1 MKVST
6 DNRGKHQPACV
17 RGALRRLALLLL
29 LLCAFSLLDVLCV
42 ISLFRVNAF
51 ALDLPSAR
59 IDSRLALTETRE
71 GRLAVFDDVWETIR
85 NRYYDPTFHGIDWQA
100 RREEFRPLAA
110 HARTRAEFYAVL
122 RRMVGLLRDAHTR
135 VYAPDE
141 KFDWQHPHTLSVGL
155 SVREVNGAPVI
166 VAVEDGS
173 EAESAGLKVGDLVTS
188 VDGEAALKVFARRLE
203 EQSGSSTV
211 AAARLRAMA
220 TLFEGERDTRVK
232 VGWRGDD
239 NRERFTSLRRE
250 WRDRTALLR
259 VRRVRSHIGVVEFD
273 AFTQAV
279 AVDFMR
285 ALRGKL
291 RGVRGLVVD
300 LRNNGGGEAEAMTEI
315 ASAFLPSGSSL
326 GRFMD
331 RTGRTTF
338 EPQTRSAMLFA
349 AEAVALLRVPVVIL
363 TSEKTSSAAEIFVA
377 TVKERNRATV
387 IGGPTCGCVLAIRR
401 RHTLPDG
408 GALDISEMDY
418 RTAGGRR
425 LEGTGI
431 TPDEKITLDLTDV
444 RSRRDRAME
453 RALERLKN
461 EAQD

>member
-1 MKVST
+1 MNLCKRKSEKGAFVS
-6 DNRGKHQPACV
+6 G
-17 RGALRRLALLLL
+17 RRAPVLLHVVGLLLF
-29 LLCAFSLLDVLCV
+29 CVFSLL
-42 ISLFRVNAF
+42 SFSAFPF
-51 ALDLPSAR
+51 ALRAAPA
-59 IDSRLALTETRE
+59 DSNIVLTETRE

-85 NRYYDPTFHGIDWQA
+85 DRYYDPSFHGIDWRAQ
-100 RREEFRPLAA
+100 REEFRPLAA
-110 HARTRAEFYAVL
+110 EARTTAEFYVVL
-122 RRMVGLLRDAHTR
+122 RRMLSLLRDAHTR

-141 KFDWQHPHTLSVGL
+141 KFDWQHPHVISVGL
-155 SVREVNGAPVI
+155 SVREVEGKPVI
-166 VAVEDGS
+166 VAVEGGS
-173 EAESAGLKVGDLVTS
+173 DAERAGLHVGDIITS
-188 VDGEAALKVFARRLE
+188 VDGEPALAVFARRLA
-203 EQSGSSTV
+203 EQAGSSTV

-220 TLFEGERDTRVK
+220 TLFEGERETKVR

-239 NRERFTSLRRE
+239 DHERFASLRRQ
-250 WRDRTALLR
+250 RLDRTALLR
-259 VRRVRSHIGVVEFD
+259 VRRVRSQIGVVEFD
-273 AFTQAV
+273 AFTQTV
-279 AVDFMR
+279 ALDFMR
-285 ALRGKL
+285 ALREKL

-315 ASAFLPSGSSL
+315 ASAFLPTGSSL

-377 TVKERNRATV
+377 TVKERNRAVV

-418 RTAGGRR
+418 RTATGKR

-431 TPDEKITLDLTDV
+431 MPDEAVTLGLLDL
-444 RSRRDRAME
+444 RARRDRAME
-453 RALERLKN
+453 RAIERLKTEPSN
-461 EAQD
+461 

>member
-1 MKVST
+1 MKLLKRK
-6 DNRGKHQPACV
+6 RGKVPAL
-17 RGALRRLALLLL
+17 GGRRTSAPFAV
-29 LLCAFSLLDVLCV
+29 LLCALSF
-42 ISLFRVNAF
+42 
-51 ALDLPSAR
+51 LPSPAFPLALPLPPGL

-85 NRYYDPTFHGIDWQA
+85 NRYYDPSFHGIDWQA
-100 RREEFRPLAA
+100 RREEFRPQAA
-110 HARTRAEFYAVL
+110 RARTRAEFYSVL

-141 KFDWQHPHTLSVGL
+141 KFDWQHPHTISVGL
-155 SVREVNGAPVI
+155 SVREVNGVPVI

-173 EAESAGLKVGDLVTS
+173 EAESAGMRAGDVITS
-188 VDGEAALKVFARRLE
+188 VDGEPALAVFARRLE
-203 EQSGSSTV
+203 EQAGSSTV

-220 TLFEGERDTRVK
+220 TLFEGERDTRVY

-239 NRERFTSLRRE
+239 NRERFASLRRR
-250 WRDRTALLR
+250 WRDRTALLS
-259 VRRVRSHIGVVEFD
+259 VRRGRGQIGIVEFD
-273 AFTQAV
+273 AFTQTV

-291 RGVRGLVVD
+291 RDVRGLVVD

-315 ASAFLPSGSSL
+315 ASAFLPTGSSL

-331 RTGRTTF
+331 RTGRTAF

-377 TVKERNRATV
+377 TVRERNRATV

-418 RTAGGRR
+418 RTATGRR

-431 TPDEKITLDLTDV
+431 APDERITLDLADL
-444 RSRRDRAME
+444 RARRDRAME
-453 RALERLKN
+453 RAIERLRN
-461 EAQD
+461 ETQD

>member
-1 MKVST
+1 MKLLKR
-6 DNRGKHQPACV
+6 DRGKDTAT
-17 RGALRRLALLLL
+17 RARRSHTSATVALLLL
-29 LLCAFSLLDVLCV
+29 LLLCSFPPLHCDAVALSLR
-42 ISLFRVNAF
+42 ST
-51 ALDLPSAR
+51 R
-59 IDSRLALTETRE
+59 IDSHTALTKTRE
-71 GRLAVFDDVWETIR
+71 GRLAVFDDVWQTIR
-85 NRYYDPTFHGIDWQA
+85 DRYYDPSFHGIDWRA
-100 RREEFRPLAA
+100 CREEFRPLAA
-110 HARTRAEFYAVL
+110 EARSAAEFYTVL

-141 KFDWQHPHTLSVGL
+141 KFDWQHPHVISVGL
-155 SVREVNGAPVI
+155 SVREVGGEPV
-166 VAVEDGS
+166 VVRVDEDS
-173 EAESAGLKVGDLVTS
+173 EAQRAGVRVGDIITS
-188 VDGEAALKVFARRLE
+188 IDGQPALAVFTRRLS

-220 TLFEGERDTRVK
+220 TLFEGERDTKVT

-239 NRERFTSLRRE
+239 DKERFASLRRQ
-250 WRDRTALLR
+250 WLDRTALLR
-259 VRRVRSHIGVVEFD
+259 VRRVRAQIGVVEFD

-279 AVDFMR
+279 ALDFMR
-285 ALRGKL
+285 ALREKL

-315 ASAFLPSGSSL
+315 ASAFLPLGSSL

-331 RTGRTTF
+331 RTGRTAF

-377 TVKERNRATV
+377 TVRERNRAVV

-401 RHTLPDG
+401 RHNLPDG

-418 RTAGGRR
+418 RTATGKR

-431 TPDEKITLDLTDV
+431 TPDEHVALDLTDL
-444 RSRRDRAME
+444 RARRDRAME
-453 RALERLKN
+453 RAIERLKI
-461 EAQD
+461 ESRD